1 MFVPLFTQGGFVV
14 AKKLLKESIRPVIVI
29 DFAVMAVFSV
39 LLMIFKNVVL
49 GAVCLLVSVGTMFFH
64 YYVNER
70 TAEKKYDAVL
80 RSLREETEDMVK
92 EFEVGAPL
100 LMCLVDGNANLL
112 WANDKFVDVF
122 DSQEKFNK
130 LAGKKFVGRFFDNL
144 EFIEEIYVDEKC
156 YSVSARPVTRND
168 GSRGLLL
175 FWQNVTARETIK
187 QLYMDSR
194 PCAAIIEIDNYDAIL
209 EAVPVDEQSSMIA
222 ILDKTIRAWAHDMNA
237 AAIKFRSSRY
247 AVIFEQK
254 YLEEQRKTA
263 FPILNQMHE
272 IAAGTDFP
280 PSLSIGIAL
289 GETGNAELLS
299 SATDA
304 LEFAQARGG
313 DQAVLRY
320 KGGQTEYYGGALPTV
335 EKRNKGKSRIVAHSL
350 SRLIE
355 GSDQVFIMG
364 HKNPDLD
371 ALGAAIGIY
380 ALCKNS
386 GKTAAIVLDEPSDG
400 IEDAYKAALSE
411 SRQREK
417 EGEYPYYFISQ
428 EEALQH
434 LTDNTLVMVLDCHKA
449 VIAESEEL
457 VDRASRLAVI
467 DHHRKSQG
475 AIEGADLVHMES
487 YASSTSELVSE
498 ILQYSGDKGNITKFE
513 AELLLAGIILDTK
526 SFTTNTGVRTFDAAA
541 WLRRCGADNQVIKE
555 YFKVNLEMFRKKS
568 NIIAST
574 EVLSNG
580 IAVAYT
586 KDSDSAMQML
596 VAQVADELLDMK
608 GVEASFVA
616 GRTEDK
622 TTISARSS
630 GKVNVQVIM
639 EALGGGGHQNV
650 AAAQVIESP
659 EEAIAKVVTIMREN
673 EMI

>member
-1 MFVPLFTQGGFVV
+1 MDKRV
-14 AKKLLKESIRPVIVI
+14 LKERIRPVVVI
-29 DFAVMAVFSV
+29 DFAIMAVLSV

-49 GAVCLLVSVGTMFFH
+49 GVVCLIVCVGAMFFH
-64 YYVNER
+64 YYVTEKN
-70 TAEKKYDAVL
+70 AEKKYEAIIK
-80 RSLREETEDMVK
+80 SLREETDDMIK
-92 EFEVGAPL
+92 AFEKGAPL
-100 LMCLVDGNANLL
+100 LMCLVDGNGNLL
-112 WANDKFVDVF
+112 WANDKFVEVF

-130 LAGKKFVGRFFDNL
+130 LAGKKFVGKFFDNTD
-144 EFIEEIYVDEKC
+144 FIEEIYADEKC
-156 YSVSARPVTRND
+156 YSVSARPVTRSD
-168 GSRGLLL
+168 GSQGLML

-194 PCAAIIEIDNYDAIL
+194 PCAAMIEIDNYDAIL

-222 ILDKTIRAWAHDMNA
+222 LFDKTIRAWAHDMNA
-237 AAIKFRSSRY
+237 AVLKFRSSRY
-247 AVIFEQK
+247 SVFFEQK
-254 YLEEQRKTA
+254 YLEEQRKAA
-263 FPILNQMHE
+263 FPILNKMHE
-272 IAAGTDFP
+272 IATGADFP
-280 PSLSIGIAL
+280 PSLSIGIAV
-289 GETGNAELLS
+289 GESDNADLLD
-299 SATDA
+299 SASDA

-350 SRLIE
+350 ARLIDAA
-355 GSDQVFIMG
+355 DQVFIMG

-380 ALCKNS
+380 ALCKNA
-386 GKTAAIVLDEPSDG
+386 GKPSAIILDEPSDG
-400 IEDAYKAALSE
+400 IEDAYNAALKE
-411 SRQREK
+411 GAQREK
-417 EGEYPYYFISQ
+417 EGVYPYFFIPQS
-428 EEALQH
+428 EALEH
-434 LTDNTLVMVLDCHKA
+434 LTERTLVIVLDCHKA
-449 VIAESEEL
+449 AIAESTEL
-457 VDRASRLAVI
+457 VEKASKLAVI

-498 ILQYSGDKGNITKFE
+498 ILQYSGDKGDITKFE
-513 AELLLAGIILDTK
+513 AELLLAGIVLDTK
-526 SFTTNTGVRTFDAAA
+526 SFTTNAGVRTFDAAA

-616 GRTEDK
+616 GRTEEK
-622 TTISARSS
+622 TTVSARSS

-650 AAAQVIESP
+650 AAAQVDESP
-659 EEAIAKVVTIMREN
+659 EEAIAKVVTIMREK